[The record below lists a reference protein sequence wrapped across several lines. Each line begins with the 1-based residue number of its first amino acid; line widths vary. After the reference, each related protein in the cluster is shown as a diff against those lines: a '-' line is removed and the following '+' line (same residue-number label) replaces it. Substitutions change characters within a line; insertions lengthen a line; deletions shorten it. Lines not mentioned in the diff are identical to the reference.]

1 MTVTLPRYFHSLV
14 FIACIIKLTYSERI
28 HYIIIGCMAPGVW
41 LIDPL
46 FMESMA
52 EKRSY
57 MESVINGITS
67 FDVQV

>member
-1 MTVTLPRYFHSLV
+1 
-14 FIACIIKLTYSERI
+14 
-28 HYIIIGCMAPGVW
+28 MAPGVW